1 VTGNVSHALTDRVT
15 ERRRAVALAR
25 HFREAEGLSIA
36 QIAERLG
43 RSPATIKAYF
53 YDPSDANKRPT
64 DSPQERQF
72 WARLVMYGRRSAS
85 DSSALAATARGQRP
99 GCPICPGA
107 EVSSVVI
114 AVPGTAPNSWKQQRR
129 RGCVTWRLV
138 LTSES
143 HGRLLHCP
151 RRSRSQQHGR
161 ADSSLSSGSGPPTW
175 DSRGPPAARSS
186 RGSASLSVQSASLR
200 PSTSGRSRANS
211 QGPLPSAAADLVDE
225 HPALPPSC
233 WPRRGFACFRG
244 SSIASPFKMQTALS
258 TCFRTSTIPRRWPW
272 TRSDADFLHGG
283 IGLRRPCG

>member
-1 VTGNVSHALTDRVT
+1 MTGNVSHALTDRVT

-211 QGPLPSAAADLVDE
+211 QGPCPARLPTLSMSTRRCRRRVGHDE
-225 HPALPPSC
+225 DSLASGAPPLPPLSKC
-233 WPRRGFACFRG
+233 KPLFRRASAPQRSNGAGPRHDPMPIFCTA
-244 SSIASPFKMQTALS
+244 ASA
-258 TCFRTSTIPRRWPW
+258 
-272 TRSDADFLHGG
+272 
-283 IGLRRPCG
+283 